1 MDGKIDHISLMSHV
15 KINRKWMKAQTW
27 RSKNNALD
35 RIGESCDPGLGNGF
49 FDMILKTSVLE

>member
-1 MDGKIDHISLMSHV
+1 MDGKIYISLMSHV
-15 KINRKWMKAQTW
+15 KINRKWMKAKTW

-49 FDMILKTSVLE
+49 LAMIPKVQY